1 MFKVT
6 PGEPEYEAP
15 AAQQAA
21 ESVATTG
28 IIMLIVGIGLTGA
41 SSQAWGLINGLQ
53 IVVHMPM
60 ILLASFPETA
70 QVIFDKLIDIA

>member
-1 MFKVT
+1 
-6 PGEPEYEAP
+6 
-15 AAQQAA
+15 
-21 ESVATTG
+21 
-28 IIMLIVGIGLTGA
+28 MLIVGIGLTGA